1 MPIDTTTTLG
11 GGAIAPAT
19 PSVIASPTSRGV
31 DIPSDSSGGMS
42 PAGATALGA
51 GISMFGN
58 LIGGAL
64 QYKRQKKL
72 MKKQNEYNTAQWYRE
87 VARQDYLLANSARL
101 QKESLQNAG
110 LSAATLTGSFSPV
123 SSAPSGSTG
132 GAPSVSS
139 ANLLDS
145 APAFIQALNQQ
156 KATDSAVNLND
167 ALADKARSEA
177 QRNLKDVET
186 YDKRFA
192 AELALKSSEEA
203 LNYSRVNNTDFDT
216 YMNKQN
222 FPYELKILNNKVQWS
237 AQGLALQLQEI
248 ANAEL
253 EGKLTEARIADYWAS
268 VKERGARIASLY
280 QSVAESKAL
289 VKVYGSQET
298 LNAALENV
306 YKADKLLKEGQVR
319 WQKLANHAASFN
331 VGFEYNGENIS
342 VPALAVQYYNAAQGV
357 VTATQQGDAAA
368 AKKWTDVLGDI
379 TQTLGT
385 GALIYFGTKGLY
397 KPSTP
402 PTPPPPASNMSLPGI
417 MY

>member
-1 MPIDTTTTLG
+1 MSINLTTTMG
-11 GGAIAPAT
+11 GGAIASAI
-19 PSVIASPTSRGV
+19 PSSIASPTSPGV
-31 DIPSDSSGGMS
+31 DIPESSSSGIS
-42 PAGATALGA
+42 PGGATVLGSA
-51 GISMFGN
+51 ISMLGG

-72 MKKQNEYNTAQWYRE
+72 MKRQAEYNIQQWNRE
-87 VARQDYLLANSARL
+87 VDRQDYLLSNSARL

-110 LSAATLTGSFSPV
+110 LSTATLSGSFSPV

-156 KATDSAVNLND
+156 KATDSAVELNQ

-177 QRNLKDVET
+177 QRNLKDVEV
-186 YDKRFA
+186 YDQRFA
-192 AELALKSSEEA
+192 AELALKSSEES
-203 LNYSRVNNTDFDT
+203 LNYSRVDNTDFDT
-216 YMNKQN
+216 FMKKQN

-237 AQGLALQLQEI
+237 AHGLALQLQEI

-268 VKERGARIASLY
+268 VKQRGAYISSLY

-289 VKVYGSQET
+289 VKVYGSQVS

-306 YKADKLLKEGQVR
+306 YKADKLLKEAQVR
-319 WQKLANHAASFN
+319 WQKFENHAASFN

-342 VPALAVQYYNAAQGV
+342 VPALAVKYYNAAQGV

-379 TQTLGT
+379 TSLLGT
-385 GALIYFGTKGLY
+385 GAMIYFGTKGMRT
-397 KPSTP
+397 PSTP
-402 PTPPPPASNMSLPGI
+402 PSGSASGVPGVQ
-417 MY
+417 Y